1 MAALPLWMAEVPAY
15 EVVDGTMQIT
25 AGDFA
30 LAMPINVFLVGC
42 AKGKSAIVQWE
53 RERHRGAEIVP
64 FNRELAERHS

>member
-15 EVVDGTMQIT
+15 EVVNGTMQIT

-42 AKGKSAIVQWE
+42 VEGRKAIVKWQSASTS
-53 RERHRGAEIVP
+53 GDVVP
-64 FNRELAERHS
+64 FPRADSRGPH